1 MRSKCDTQVCLLMCD
16 YLNVLPKSA
25 HAMHLA
31 CFLRRLKPSHTR
43 WNHLLTALST
53 SRCGYLWASCSM
65 SSFCLLHPLPSFC
78 NIGIGI
84 YHLGKRAASLVLYA
98 PTGPDGYHCGHCV
111 SQWRPQRREVP
122 WGALNCISIAFFLTR
137 WYSQA
142 LIWGVKCI
150 TISAREEPRRATQPT
165 TKSELW
171 AERRSRLRENLLPL
185 SKHSMNNTIIE
196 ILGTGVLRKLQVLRA
211 IRTRISFF
219 VQMDYFDA
227 LVILGSNYHLSS
239 LPLSA
244 VVALVSGCHSWPYL
258 CFYW

>member
-122 WGALNCISIAFFLTR
+122 WVPCIASASHSFWRDGIRKLSSGGLNV
-137 WYSQA
+137 SQY
-142 LIWGVKCI
+142 
-150 TISAREEPRRATQPT
+150 PRGKSHAVRHSPQQRVN
-165 TKSELW
+165 SEL
-171 AERRSRLRENLLPL
+171 RD
-185 SKHSMNNTIIE
+185 
-196 ILGTGVLRKLQVLRA
+196 
-211 IRTRISFF
+211 
-219 VQMDYFDA
+219 VQ
-227 LVILGSNYHLSS
+227 G
-239 LPLSA
+239 
-244 VVALVSGCHSWPYL
+244 
-258 CFYW
+258 